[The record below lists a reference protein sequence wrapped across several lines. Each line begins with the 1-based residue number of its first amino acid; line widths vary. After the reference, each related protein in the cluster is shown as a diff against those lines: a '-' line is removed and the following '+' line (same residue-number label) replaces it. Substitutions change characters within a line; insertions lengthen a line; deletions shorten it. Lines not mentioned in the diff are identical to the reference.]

1 MVSVEE
7 LESMANIP
15 IGEIDRK
22 GIAEFGSI
30 RIDEGKTVEER
41 ILSLIEQSGNPYFR
55 RKGNHV
61 EKISFANNGQSFQD
75 NFVSALDGKA

>member
-15 IGEIDRK
+15 ISEIDRK

-41 ILSLIEQSGNPYFR
+41 TLSMIEQSGNPYFR

-61 EKISFANNGQSFQD
+61 VKISFANNGQSFQD

>member
-7 LESMANIP
+7 LEKMADIP
-15 IGEIDRK
+15 ISGIDRK
-22 GIAEFGSI
+22 EVAEFGSI

-41 ILSLIEQSGNPYFR
+41 TLSLIEQSGNPYFR

-61 EKISFANNGQSFQD
+61 VKISFANNGQSFQD
-75 NFVSALDGKA
+75 NFVSALDGQV